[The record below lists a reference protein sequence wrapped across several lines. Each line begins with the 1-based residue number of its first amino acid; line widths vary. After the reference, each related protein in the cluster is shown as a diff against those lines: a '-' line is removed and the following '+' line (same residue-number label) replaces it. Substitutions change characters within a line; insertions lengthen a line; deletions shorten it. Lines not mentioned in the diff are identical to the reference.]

1 MFDKFYEQE
10 LQNLRELAVEFSRV
24 HPAAAPMLSGPS
36 ADPDVERLLE
46 GVAFLSGLLNK
57 KLQDD
62 FPEFTQSLMGVVFPH
77 YIRPIPSASI
87 VVFSPKPSLKEIV
100 RVPKG
105 TSVAAKP
112 VDGTSCIFK
121 TCFDLE
127 VHPLRLKSA
136 QWTEHNTRS
145 GQVRVSLE
153 LAGLDLAKWEPKRL
167 GFFLGGSYSQ
177 SADLYLMFTRYLRQ
191 VSLKPSDGKGSELT
205 LAPDC
210 MKTAG
215 FDMDNDLLLYPPQ
228 SFSGYRLLHE
238 YFIFPHKFLFLELTG
253 WERWKDRGNGRSF
266 EIIFDFNI
274 PPFAVHKVNEDTFIL
289 NATPVINIFR
299 HEAEPVLYDHRVEKV
314 RVRPSGKNREHYQ
327 VFSVDSVTAQ
337 VQGSAQR
344 KVYDPLELFKSK
356 PGGAAFQMMRSRSP
370 VTNAP
375 EAILHL
381 SYPPEG
387 AEPKKETISMS
398 LTCTNGDLPER
409 LKSGDICMPTS
420 DSPELL
426 DFFNVVPPTS
436 PIDPPSGDN
445 ITWRFLSHLMLNFL
459 SVGNRDNLKDLL
471 QLYVFPE
478 SRDRAKVAANLK
490 RIEGILDL
498 QIRPLDRLTAGIMT
512 RGQAVEVTARSD
524 HFAGPGD
531 FYIFGSVLDL
541 FLGVFSSLNVFTQFS
556 LKDSLTGQIT
566 RWPARIG
573 RRPLL

>member
-1 MFDKFYEQE
+1 
-10 LQNLRELAVEFSRV
+10 
-24 HPAAAPMLSGPS
+24 MLSGPS

-62 FPEFTQSLMGVVFPH
+62 FPEFTQALMGVVFPH

-87 VVFSPKPSLKEIV
+87 VVFSPKPSLKETV
-100 RVPKG
+100 HVPKG

-121 TCFDLE
+121 TCLDLE
-127 VHPLRLKSA
+127 VHPLRLVSA
-136 QWTEHNTRS
+136 RWVELNARS

-153 LAGLDLAKWEPKRL
+153 LAGLELSKWNPKRL

-191 VSLKPSDGKGSELT
+191 VVFKSSEDGGEFS

-210 MKTAG
+210 IKPVG
-215 FDMDNDLLLYPPQ
+215 FDVDNDLLLYPPQ
-228 SFSGYRLLHE
+228 SFSGFRLLHE

-253 WERWKDRGNGRSF
+253 WEKWTKRGKGSAF

-274 PPFAVHKVNEDTFIL
+274 PPFAVHRVNQDTFIL

-299 HEAEPVLYDHRVEKV
+299 HEAEPVLFDHRLEKV
-314 RVRPSGKNREHYQ
+314 RVRPSGSNRDHYQ
-327 VFSVDSVTAQ
+327 VFSVDKVTAQ
-337 VQGSAQR
+337 VQGSTRR
-344 KVYDPLELFKSK
+344 KEYDPLELFKSK
-356 PGGAAFQMMRSRSP
+356 AGGAAFQMMRSLSP
-370 VTNAP
+370 VTNTP
-375 EAILHL
+375 EAILYL
-381 SYPPEG
+381 SYPSNG
-387 AEPKKETISMS
+387 AEPVKETISMS

-426 DFFNVVPPTS
+426 NFFNVIPPTS
-436 PIDPPSGDN
+436 PIDPPSGEN

-459 SVGNRDNLKDLL
+459 SIADKDNLKDLL

-490 RIEGILDL
+490 RIESIQDF
-498 QIRPLDRLTAGIMT
+498 QIRPSDRLTAGIMT
-512 RGQAVEVTARSD
+512 RGQAIELTARSD

-531 FYIFGSVLDL
+531 FHVFGSVLDL
-541 FLGVFSSLNVFTQFS
+541 FLGVYSSLNIFTQFS
-556 LKDSLTGQIT
+556 LKESLSGEIT

>member
-62 FPEFTQSLMGVVFPH
+62 FPEFTQAVMGVVFPH

-87 VVFSPKPSLKEIV
+87 VVFSPRPSLKETV
-100 RVPKG
+100 HVPKG

-112 VDGTSCIFK
+112 VEGTSCIFK

-127 VHPLRLKSA
+127 VHPLRLVSA
-136 QWTEHNTRS
+136 QWVELNARS
-145 GQVRVSLE
+145 GQVRISLE
-153 LAGLDLAKWEPKRL
+153 LAGLELSKWNPKRL

-177 SADLYLMFTRYLRQ
+177 SADLFLMFTRYLRQ
-191 VSLKPSDGKGSELT
+191 VVLKSSDGGGAEFALG
-205 LAPDC
+205 PDC
-210 MKTAG
+210 IRPVG
-215 FDMDNDLLLYPPQ
+215 FDVDNDLLLYPPQ
-228 SFSGYRLLHE
+228 SFSGFRLLHE

-253 WERWKDRGNGRSF
+253 WERWINRGKGRVF

-274 PPFAVHKVNEDTFIL
+274 PPFAVHRVNPETFIL

-299 HEAEPVLYDHRVEKV
+299 HEAEPVLFDHRLEKI
-314 RVRPSGKNREHYQ
+314 RVRPSGSNKDHYQ
-327 VFSVDSVTAQ
+327 VFSVDKVTAQ
-337 VQGSAQR
+337 VQGSTRR
-344 KVYDPLELFKSK
+344 KEYDPLELFKSK
-356 PGGAAFQMMRSRSP
+356 TGGAAFQMMRSLSP

-375 EAILHL
+375 EAILYL
-381 SYPPEG
+381 SYPPNG
-387 AEPKKETISMS
+387 GEPVKETISMS

-426 DFFNVVPPTS
+426 NFFNVIPPTS
-436 PIDPPSGDN
+436 PIDPPSGEN

-459 SVGNRDNLKDLL
+459 SIADKDNLKDLL

-490 RIEGILDL
+490 RIESIQDF
-498 QIRPLDRLTAGIMT
+498 QIRSSDRLTAGIMT
-512 RGQAVEVTARSD
+512 RGQAIELTARSD

-531 FYIFGSVLDL
+531 FHVFGSVLDL
-541 FLGVFSSLNVFTQFS
+541 FLGVYSSLNVFTQFS
-556 LKDSLTGQIT
+556 LKESLSGEIT

>member
-1 MFDKFYEQE
+1 MFNKYYEQE

-46 GVAFLSGLLNK
+46 GVAFLAGLLNK
-57 KLQDD
+57 KLEDD
-62 FPEFTQSLMGVVFPH
+62 FPEFAQALMGVVFPH

-87 VVFSPKPSLKEIV
+87 VVFSPKTSLKETV
-100 RVPKG
+100 HVPKG

-121 TCFDLE
+121 TCFNLE
-127 VHPLRLKSA
+127 VNPLRLVAA
-136 QWTEHNTRS
+136 QWIELNARS
-145 GQVRVSLE
+145 GQVRVTLE
-153 LAGLDLAKWEPKRL
+153 LNGLDAAKWSPKKL

-191 VSLKPSDGKGSELT
+191 ITLKAAEGSEAT
-205 LAPDC
+205 LMPDC
-210 MKTAG
+210 VKSAG

-228 SFSGYRLLHE
+228 SFSGFRLLHE

-253 WERWKDRGNGRSF
+253 WEQWKNRGKGRAF
-266 EIIFDFNI
+266 EIIFEFNM
-274 PPFAVHKVNEDTFIL
+274 PPFPVPRVSADTFIL
-289 NATPVINIFR
+289 NATPVINIFK
-299 HEAEPVLYDHRVEKV
+299 HDAEPVLYDHRLEKF
-314 RVRPSGKNREHYQ
+314 RVRPSGKNRDHYQ
-327 VFSVDSVTAQ
+327 VFSVDRVTAQ
-337 VQGSAQR
+337 VQGSTQR
-344 KVYDPLELFKSK
+344 KEYDPLELFKSK
-356 PGGAAFQMMRSRSP
+356 PGGASFQLMRSLSP

-375 EAILHL
+375 EAILYL
-381 SYPPEG
+381 SYPPDG
-387 AEPKKETISMS
+387 AEPAKETISMG
-398 LTCTNGDLPER
+398 LTCTNGDLPEK

-426 DFFNVVPPTS
+426 NFFNIIPPTS
-436 PIDPPSGDN
+436 PIDPPSGEN
-445 ITWRFLSHLMLNFL
+445 ITWRFLSHLILNLL
-459 SVGNRDNLKDLL
+459 SIANRDNLKDLL

-490 RIEGILDL
+490 RIESIQDL
-498 QIRPLDRLTAGIMT
+498 KIRPADRLTAGIMT
-512 RGQAVEVTARSD
+512 RGQAIELTARGD

-531 FYIFGSVLDL
+531 LYIFGSVLDL
-541 FLGVFSSLNVFTQFS
+541 FLGVYSSLNVFTQFS
-556 LKDSLTGQIT
+556 LKESLSGETT

>member
-10 LQNLRELAVEFSRV
+10 LQNLRELAVEFSKV

-62 FPEFTQSLMGVVFPH
+62 FPEFTQALMGVVFPH

-87 VVFSPKPSLKEIV
+87 VVFSPKPSLKETV
-100 RVPKG
+100 HVPKG

-121 TCFDLE
+121 TCLDLE
-127 VHPLRLKSA
+127 VHPLRLVSA
-136 QWTEHNTRS
+136 RWVELNARS

-153 LAGLDLAKWEPKRL
+153 LAGLELSKWNPKRL

-191 VSLKPSDGKGSELT
+191 VVFKSSEDGGEFS

-210 MKTAG
+210 IKPVG
-215 FDMDNDLLLYPPQ
+215 FDVDNDLLLYPPQ
-228 SFSGYRLLHE
+228 SFSGFRLLHE

-253 WERWKDRGNGRSF
+253 WEKWTKRGKGSAF

-274 PPFAVHKVNEDTFIL
+274 PPFAVHRVNQDTFIL

-299 HEAEPVLYDHRVEKV
+299 HEAEPVLFDHRLEKV
-314 RVRPSGKNREHYQ
+314 RVRPSGSNRDHYQ
-327 VFSVDSVTAQ
+327 VFSVDKVTAQ
-337 VQGSAQR
+337 VQGSTRR
-344 KVYDPLELFKSK
+344 KEYDSLELFKSK
-356 PGGAAFQMMRSRSP
+356 AGGAAFQMMRSLSP
-370 VTNAP
+370 VTNTP
-375 EAILHL
+375 EAILYL
-381 SYPPEG
+381 SYPSNG
-387 AEPKKETISMS
+387 AEPVKETISMS

-426 DFFNVVPPTS
+426 NFFNIIPPTS
-436 PIDPPSGDN
+436 PIDPPSGEN

-459 SVGNRDNLKDLL
+459 SIADKDNLKDLL

-490 RIEGILDL
+490 RIESIQDF
-498 QIRPLDRLTAGIMT
+498 QIRPSDRLTAGIMT
-512 RGQAVEVTARSD
+512 RGQALELTARSD

-531 FYIFGSVLDL
+531 FHVFGSVLDL
-541 FLGVFSSLNVFTQFS
+541 FLGVYSSLNVFTQFS
-556 LKDSLTGQIT
+556 LKESLSGEIT

>member
-62 FPEFTQSLMGVVFPH
+62 FPEFTQAVMGVVFPH

-87 VVFSPKPSLKEIV
+87 VVFSPRPSLKETV
-100 RVPKG
+100 HVPKG

-112 VDGTSCIFK
+112 VEGTSCIFK

-127 VHPLRLKSA
+127 VHPLRLVSA
-136 QWTEHNTRS
+136 QWVELNARS
-145 GQVRVSLE
+145 GQVRISLE
-153 LAGLDLAKWEPKRL
+153 LAGLELSKWNPKRL

-177 SADLYLMFTRYLRQ
+177 SADLFLMFTRYLRQ
-191 VSLKPSDGKGSELT
+191 VVLKSSDGGGAEFALG
-205 LAPDC
+205 PDC
-210 MKTAG
+210 IRPVG
-215 FDMDNDLLLYPPQ
+215 FDVDNDLLLYPPQ
-228 SFSGYRLLHE
+228 SFSGFRLLHE

-253 WERWKDRGNGRSF
+253 WERWINRGKGRAF

-274 PPFAVHKVNEDTFIL
+274 PPFAVHRVNPETFIL

-299 HEAEPVLYDHRVEKV
+299 HEAEPVLFDHRLEKI
-314 RVRPSGKNREHYQ
+314 RVRPSGSNKDHYQ
-327 VFSVDSVTAQ
+327 VFSVDKVTAQ
-337 VQGSAQR
+337 VQGSTRR
-344 KVYDPLELFKSK
+344 KEYDPLELFKSK
-356 PGGAAFQMMRSRSP
+356 TGGAAFQMMRSLSP

-375 EAILHL
+375 EAILYL
-381 SYPPEG
+381 SYPPNG
-387 AEPKKETISMS
+387 AEPVKETISMS

-426 DFFNVVPPTS
+426 NFFNVIPPTS
-436 PIDPPSGDN
+436 PIDPPSGEN

-459 SVGNRDNLKDLL
+459 SIADKDNLKDLL

-490 RIEGILDL
+490 RIESIQDF
-498 QIRPLDRLTAGIMT
+498 QIRSSDRLTAGIMT
-512 RGQAVEVTARSD
+512 RGQAIELTARSD

-531 FYIFGSVLDL
+531 FHVFGSVLDL
-541 FLGVFSSLNVFTQFS
+541 FLGVYSSLNVFTQFS
-556 LKDSLTGQIT
+556 LKESLSGEIT